1 MNIRRTILIN
11 SETQNLKRKETKVIE
26 DENFLR
32 PVFADRNSESKK
44 VKDFFSLFFF
54 FEDNILEKDDSL
66 SRSGTDVSGWL
77 AFCSI
82 WFLMSRRKAEEKKG
96 GKNSGLAVRAGERG
110 QGREKWLGSF
120 ACTIPIEI
128 YHS

>member
-77 AFCSI
+77 A
-82 WFLMSRRKAEEKKG
+82 
-96 GKNSGLAVRAGERG
+96 
-110 QGREKWLGSF
+110 
-120 ACTIPIEI
+120 
-128 YHS
+128 

>member
-1 MNIRRTILIN
+1 MTRYLEAGRM
-11 SETQNLKRKETKVIE
+11 
-26 DENFLR
+26 FL
-32 PVFADRNSESKK
+32 V
-44 VKDFFSLFFF
+44 
-54 FEDNILEKDDSL
+54 
-66 SRSGTDVSGWL
+66 GWR
-77 AFCSI
+77 SI

>member
-11 SETQNLKRKETKVIE
+11 SEAQNLKRKEKVIE

-54 FEDNILEKDDSL
+54 SRIISSRKMTRYLEAGRMFL
-66 SRSGTDVSGWL
+66 VGWRSVVSG
-77 AFCSI
+77 F
-82 WFLMSRRKAEEKKG
+82 
-96 GKNSGLAVRAGERG
+96 
-110 QGREKWLGSF
+110 
-120 ACTIPIEI
+120 
-128 YHS
+128 